1 MKNILVSN
9 DIIPVGQ
16 FKSGLAKYLKEIQNK
31 RNSLIITQN
40 GKPAG
45 VLISPSEF
53 DELRQTKLFIDSIS
67 RGLSDSE
74 KGEVLST
81 SQLRIELQKTR
92 TGKERRKYFGQKRH
106 YFDCKK
112 LKNTSQEIIPLSQLS
127 LLTS

>member
-1 MKNILVSN
+1 MKNILVAN

-53 DELRQTKLFIDSIS
+53 DDLRQTKIFIDSIS
-67 RGLSDSE
+67 RGLSNSE
-74 KGEVLST
+74 KGEVFST
-81 SQLRIELQKTR
+81 SQLRSELQKTR
-92 TGKERRKYFGQKRH
+92 SGKE
-106 YFDCKK
+106 
-112 LKNTSQEIIPLSQLS
+112 
-127 LLTS
+127 

>member
-1 MKNILVSN
+1 MRDITISN

-16 FKSGLAKYLKEIQNK
+16 FKSGLAKYLREIQEK
-31 RNSLIITQN
+31 KNSLIITQN

-74 KGEVLST
+74 KGEKYTT
-81 SQLRIELQKTR
+81 SQLKKELRKAR
-92 TGKERRKYFGQKRH
+92 GK
-106 YFDCKK
+106 
-112 LKNTSQEIIPLSQLS
+112 
-127 LLTS
+127 

>member
-1 MKNILVSN
+1 MKNILVAN

-53 DELRQTKLFIDSIS
+53 DDLRQTKLFIDSIF
-67 RGLSDSE
+67 RGLSNSE
-74 KGEVLST
+74 KGEVFST
-81 SQLRIELQKTR
+81 SQLRSELQKTR
-92 TGKERRKYFGQKRH
+92 TEKER
-106 YFDCKK
+106 
-112 LKNTSQEIIPLSQLS
+112 
-127 LLTS
+127 

>member
-1 MKNILVSN
+1 MKNILVAN

-53 DELRQTKLFIDSIS
+53 DDLRQTKLFIDSIS
-67 RGLSDSE
+67 RGLSNSE
-74 KGEVLST
+74 KGELVST
-81 SQLRIELQKTR
+81 SQLRSELQKTR
-92 TGKERRKYFGQKRH
+92 TEKER
-106 YFDCKK
+106 
-112 LKNTSQEIIPLSQLS
+112 
-127 LLTS
+127 

>member
-1 MKNILVSN
+1 MNEITVST

-16 FKSGLAKYLKEIQNK
+16 FKSNLAKYMKDIQMN

-53 DELRQTKLFIDSIS
+53 DELRHTKLFISSIS

-74 KGEVLST
+74 KGDVSST
-81 SQLRIELQKTR
+81 SQLKKELQKRR
-92 TGKERRKYFGQKRH
+92 TGNE
-106 YFDCKK
+106 
-112 LKNTSQEIIPLSQLS
+112 
-127 LLTS
+127 

>member
-1 MKNILVSN
+1 MKNILVAN

-16 FKSGLAKYLKEIQNK
+16 FKAGLAKYLKEIKNK

-53 DELRQTKLFIDSIS
+53 DDLRQTKLFIDSIS

-74 KGEVLST
+74 KGEVFST
-81 SQLRIELQKTR
+81 SQLRSELQKTR
-92 TGKERRKYFGQKRH
+92 SGKER
-106 YFDCKK
+106 
-112 LKNTSQEIIPLSQLS
+112 
-127 LLTS
+127 

>member
-1 MKNILVSN
+1 MKNIQVAN

-31 RNSLIITQN
+31 RNTLIITQN

-81 SQLRIELQKTR
+81 SQLRGELKRIR
-92 TGKERRKYFGQKRH
+92 TMKER
-106 YFDCKK
+106 
-112 LKNTSQEIIPLSQLS
+112 
-127 LLTS
+127 